1 MNKTRRL
8 AANMVYL
15 FLGEAVSGV
24 LGFATAILLARRL
37 TDEGFGQL
45 AFAQSI
51 IAYFAILIDLGLAV
65 FGAREIARK
74 PEEAQKIS
82 ANILAIRMTIAVALV
97 ILFNVTMALLPQPT
111 EIKLL
116 LLAGSLT
123 LLTQAMNPEFLFQG
137 LERMGGIALWRILIH
152 VLYLLPIVFF
162 VHSRSQ
168 LAWTLFFRFAAECL
182 AVLISFMLIRR
193 LLTGA
198 WRRWLDPSLWKS
210 YIKESVVIALAVL
223 VVRIYYS
230 FDTFMLGILDKP
242 EAVGWYSA
250 ALKITQLL
258 IAAASIIQV
267 SFAPLIARQATDPER
282 LDLTVTRFGV
292 LLTIVGA
299 LACGTMVLL
308 HEFIVNTLYGSIYH
322 KAGAPLMVLSIS
334 TLVNYMA
341 TTFTAALI
349 FGGRQK
355 EYLKIVIVAVM
366 TNMLLNVALI
376 PKFSYMG
383 AAWANLS
390 FSAVLLG
397 LSIPAYCQ
405 LGRSLKV
412 LRHLFLICGALAA
425 ILAFLFWLPVHPL
438 WRALAFGIGFSG
450 FIMVFYRNQIVEFYR
465 NVMPSAS

>member
-1 MNKTRRL
+1 
-8 AANMVYL
+8 MVFL

-37 TDEGFGQL
+37 TDQGFGLL

-82 ANILAIRMTIAVALV
+82 VNIFAIRLSIAVV
-97 ILFNVTMALLPQPT
+97 IMVMFNLTMALLPQPP

-116 LLAGSLT
+116 LFAGSLA

-137 LERMGGIALWRILIH
+137 LEKMGGIALWRILIH
-152 VLYLLPIVFF
+152 VLYLLPILFF

-168 LAWTLFFRFAAECL
+168 LVWTLFFRFAAECL
-182 AVLISFMLIRR
+182 AVLITFMLVRR
-193 LLTGA
+193 LLRGA

-210 YIKESVVIALAVL
+210 YIKESVVIALAVV

-230 FDTFMLGILDKP
+230 FDTFMLGLMDKP
-242 EAVGWYSA
+242 EAVGWYNA
-250 ALKITQLL
+250 ALKINQLL

-267 SFAPLIARQATDPER
+267 SFAPLIARESADPHR

-292 LLTIVGA
+292 ILSVVGA
-299 LACGTMVLL
+299 LACGTIILL
-308 HEFIVNTLYGSIYH
+308 HEFIVTTLYGAGYEN
-322 KAGAPLMVLSIS
+322 AGAPLIVLSVS

-355 EYLKIVIVAVM
+355 EYLKIVVIAAVV
-366 TNMLLNVALI
+366 NLLLNILLI

-383 AAWANLS
+383 AAWANLC
-390 FSAVLLG
+390 FGLVLLG
-397 LSIPAYCQ
+397 WSVPVYFK
-405 LGRSLKV
+405 LGRSFVV
-412 LRHLFLICGALAA
+412 LRHLFFISLLFAVLMIFLPWLILRPFVQAL
-425 ILAFLFWLPVHPL
+425 IFI
-438 WRALAFGIGFSG
+438 IGFSS
-450 FIMVFYRNQIVEFYR
+450 IMMVLYKNQIVEVYR
-465 NVMPSAS
+465 NVRHSV